1 MSSSLKRTPLAA
13 THESLG
19 ARMMGFGGWHMPVQ
33 YQGILQEHKAV
44 REAAGLFDIS
54 HMGEVFVSGPGSQRF
69 LNTLLTN
76 DVSKLAIGG
85 GQYTLMLN
93 ENGGVLDDLLCYRH
107 ERDSYLLI
115 VNASR
120 IEEDF
125 TWIES
130 FACGFEPVVEV
141 QNQSNLWAG
150 LALQGPR
157 SAEILGNLFPQNS
170 SEKASPF
177 SPLPTRNTI
186 VSVPVANGPLLIA
199 RTGYTGED
207 GFECFCPSQS
217 AVFWWEQ
224 IMNAGRSSGLVPCGL
239 GARDTLRLEAGF
251 PLNGSDLSIEHTPLE
266 AGLGIFVSLDKGPFN
281 GREALLAQKESGIG
295 TKLVGIRMDGATP
308 PPRAHY
314 PVLVNGERVGETC
327 SGSLSPTF
335 GLGIALAYL
344 PAALAVAG
352 QKVSVDI
359 RGKHFPATVSPR
371 SILKSKPST

>member
-1 MSSSLKRTPLAA
+1 
-13 THESLG
+13 
-19 ARMMGFGGWHMPVQ
+19 MPVQ

-54 HMGEVFVSGPGSQRF
+54 HMGEVFVSGTGSEQF

-76 DVSKLAIGG
+76 DVSKLAVGA

-125 TWIES
+125 AWIKS
-130 FACGFEPVVEV
+130 LASGFEPAVEIH
-141 QNQSNLWAG
+141 NQSHLWAG

-157 SAEILGNLFPQNS
+157 SAEILGHLFPQS
-170 SEKASPF
+170 SCDKTCAS
-177 SPLPTRNTI
+177 SPLPSRNTI
-186 VSVPVANGPLLIA
+186 ISFAVANGPLLVA

-217 AVFWWEQ
+217 AVFWWDQ
-224 IMNAGRSSGLVPCGL
+224 IMNAGQSAGLVPCGL

-251 PLNGSDLSIEHTPLE
+251 PLNGSDLSAERTPLE
-266 AGLGIFVSLDKGPFN
+266 AGLGIFVSMEKGSFT
-281 GREALLAQKESGIG
+281 GREALLAQKQSGIP
-295 TKLVGIRMDGATP
+295 TKLVGIRMDGVTP

-314 PVLVNGERVGETC
+314 PVFVNGERVGETC

-335 GLGIALAYL
+335 GIGIALAYL
-344 PAALAVAG
+344 PAAFAVTG

-359 RGKHFPATVSPR
+359 RGKHFPATVAPR

>member
-1 MSSSLKRTPLAA
+1 
-13 THESLG
+13 
-19 ARMMGFGGWHMPVQ
+19 MMGFGGWHMPVQ

-125 TWIES
+125 TWIDS
-130 FACGFEPVVEV
+130 FACGFEPALEV

-157 SAEILGNLFPQNS
+157 SAEILGNLFPQQNS
-170 SEKASPF
+170 SEKASPL

-186 VSVPVANGPLLIA
+186 VSVPVANGPLLVA

-217 AVFWWEQ
+217 AVFWWDQ

-266 AGLGIFVSLDKGPFN
+266 AGLGVFVSLDKGPFT

-314 PVLVNGERVGETC
+314 PVLFNGERVGETC

-371 SILKSKPST
+371 SILKSKPSA

>member
-1 MSSSLKRTPLAA
+1 
-13 THESLG
+13 
-19 ARMMGFGGWHMPVQ
+19 MPVQ
-33 YQGILQEHKAV
+33 YHGILQEHKAV

-54 HMGEVFVSGPGSQRF
+54 HMGEVFVSGRGAEQF
-69 LNTLLTN
+69 LNKLLTN

-107 ERDSYLLI
+107 ERESYLLI

-130 FACGFEPVVEV
+130 LACGFEPSVTV
-141 QNQSNLWAG
+141 QNQSPLWAG

-157 SAEILGNLFPQNS
+157 SAEILENLFPQNS
-170 SEKASPF
+170 SEGTSPF
-177 SPLPTRNTI
+177 SPLPKRNTI
-186 VSVPVANGPLLIA
+186 VAGPVANGPLLVA

-217 AVFWWEQ
+217 AVFWWDQ
-224 IMNAGRSSGLVPCGL
+224 IMTAGRGAGLVPCGL

-251 PLNGSDLSIEHTPLE
+251 PLNGSDLSPERTPLE
-266 AGLGIFVSLDKGPFN
+266 AGLGMFVSLDKGPFT
-281 GREALLAQKESGIG
+281 GRQALLAQKESGIR
-295 TKLVGIRMDGATP
+295 TKLVGIRMDGPTP

-314 PVLVNGERVGETC
+314 PVFVNGERVGETC

-344 PAALAVAG
+344 PSAFAATG

-359 RGKHFPATVSPR
+359 RGKHFPATVAPR
-371 SILKSKPST
+371 SLLRSNPSNQAPAVFIKSP